1 MKKIVFRVNKSNK
14 MKEMKKNNIL
24 IKKSEWHYFSN
35 KLSSHLDRFINY
47 LQYTKNASPKTI
59 ENYTL
64 RINRFIEYIW
74 DMDASEIKMI
84 HIQDF
89 RTFLIK
95 QWLSPK
101 TVNYHAVWLRSFF
114 KFMLRNDVET
124 LSPEK
129 IDLAKIPPR
138 RVSYLSE
145 DQVKDILEAP
155 WFFEKKPLRILRDKA
170 ILATLYGTGLRVTEL
185 ITLKT
190 KDIKLKDN
198 QFSVIWKGSKL
209 RSVFLTQDAKEKLK
223 KYILSRSDDS
233 EYLFISLSPNSYWQP
248 ISRNSVESLVKKYAN
263 LVWITEKVT
272 PHTLRHS
279 FATSLLRRWA
289 DIRSVQA
296 LLGHSSIQTTQIY
309 THVDDKYLQKVH
321 DLLDK
326 KLNSDKNTDIDDET
340 FSDDLFD

>member
-1 MKKIVFRVNKSNK
+1 MQIPMRMKNIDKNANKYS
-14 MKEMKKNNIL
+14 
-24 IKKSEWHYFSN
+24 FPDT
-35 KLSSHLDRFINY
+35 LSSHLERFVNY
-47 LQYTKNASPKTI
+47 LQYTKNASPKTV
-59 ENYTL
+59 ENYSL
-64 RINRFIEYIW
+64 RVNRFIDYIW
-74 DMDASEIKMI
+74 DMDASEIKMM

-89 RTFLIK
+89 RTYLIK

-129 IDLAKIPPR
+129 IDLAKIPPK

-145 DQVKDILEAP
+145 DQVQDIIEAP
-155 WFFEKKPLRILRDKA
+155 WIFEKNPLKIVRDKA

-190 KDIKLKDN
+190 KDIKLSES

-209 RSVFLTQDAKEKLK
+209 RSVFLTQDAKEKIK
-223 KYILSRSDDS
+223 KYILSRADDS
-233 EYLFISLSPNSYWQP
+233 EYLFISLSWNSYWEQL
-248 ISRNSVESLVKKYAN
+248 SRNSIENLVKKYAE

-279 FATSLLRRWA
+279 FATSLLRKGA

-326 KLNSDKNTDIDDET
+326 KLDSDNINDEKNSNNLYDD
-340 FSDDLFD
+340 

>member
-1 MKKIVFRVNKSNK
+1 MEYVKL
-14 MKEMKKNNIL
+14 KNNTT
-24 IKKSEWHYFSN
+24 KKSEWYAFSN
-35 KLSSHLDRFINY
+35 RLSSHLERFINY

-59 ENYTL
+59 ENYSL
-64 RINRFIEYIW
+64 RVNRFIDYIW
-74 DMDASEIKMI
+74 DMDADQIKMM

-89 RTFLIK
+89 RTYLIK
-95 QWLSPK
+95 QGLSPK
-101 TVNYHAVWLRSFF
+101 TVNYHAVGLRSFF
-114 KFMLRNDVET
+114 KFMLRNDIET

-129 IDLAKIPPR
+129 IDLAKTPPR

-145 DQVKDILEAP
+145 DQVQDILDAP
-155 WFFEKKPLRILRDKA
+155 AKYEKNTLKILRDKA

-190 KDIKLKDN
+190 KDIKLRES

-209 RSVFLTQDAKEKLK
+209 RSVFLTQDAKEKIK
-223 KYILSRSDDS
+223 KYVLSRADDS
-233 EYLFISLSPNSYWQP
+233 EYLFISLSWNSYWLP
-248 ISRNSVESLVKKYAN
+248 LSRNSIESLVKKCAES
-263 LVWITEKVT
+263 VWISEKVT

-279 FATSLLRRWA
+279 FATSLLRRGA

-309 THVDDKYLQKVH
+309 THVDDKYLQRVH

-326 KLNSDKNTDIDDET
+326 KLDFNENIDIDDEN
-340 FSDDLFD
+340 FSNNLFDD

>member
-1 MKKIVFRVNKSNK
+1 MKTKIHGG
-14 MKEMKKNNIL
+14 NISQQD
-24 IKKSEWHYFSN
+24 KKSDWYHFSN
-35 KLSSHLDRFINY
+35 CLSSHLERFINY
-47 LQYTKNASPKTI
+47 LQYTKNASPKTV
-59 ENYTL
+59 ENYSL
-64 RINRFIEYIW
+64 WVNRFTDYIW
-74 DMDASEIKMI
+74 DIDASQIKMM

-89 RTFLIK
+89 RTYLIK
-95 QWLSPK
+95 QGLSPK
-101 TVNYHAVWLRSFF
+101 TVNYHAVGLRSFF

-145 DQVKDILEAP
+145 NQVQDILQAP
-155 WFFEKKPLRILRDKA
+155 AKYEKNSLKILRDKA

-190 KDIKLKDN
+190 KDIKLSEN

-223 KYILSRSDDS
+223 KYILSRADDS
-233 EYLFISLSPNSYWQP
+233 EYLFISLSWNSYWEP
-248 ISRNSVESLVKKYAN
+248 LSRNSIESLVKKYAE
-263 LVWITEKVT
+263 LVWIQEKVT

-279 FATSLLRRWA
+279 FATSLLRRGA

-326 KLNSDKNTDIDDET
+326 KLDSDKNIDIDDEN
-340 FSDDLFD
+340 FSNDLFDD

>member
-1 MKKIVFRVNKSNK
+1 MN
-14 MKEMKKNNIL
+14 
-24 IKKSEWHYFSN
+24 KKSDSYSFSN
-35 KLSSHLDRFINY
+35 KLSSHLERFINY

-59 ENYTL
+59 ENYSL
-64 RINRFIEYIW
+64 RVNRFIEYIW
-74 DMDASEIKMI
+74 DVDADKIKMM

-89 RTFLIK
+89 RTYLIK
-95 QWLSPK
+95 QGLSPK

-145 DQVKDILEAP
+145 NQVQNILDAP
-155 WFFEKKPLRILRDKA
+155 WIFEKNPLKIMRDKA
-170 ILATLYGTGLRVTEL
+170 ILATLYWTGLRVTEL

-190 KDIKLKDN
+190 KDIKLSES
-198 QFSVIWKGSKL
+198 QFSVIGKGSKL

-223 KYILSRSDDS
+223 KYILSRWDDS
-233 EYLFISLSPNSYWQP
+233 EYLFISLSWNSYWEP
-248 ISRNSVESLVKKYAN
+248 LSRNSIESLVKKYAES
-263 LVWITEKVT
+263 VWITEKVT

-326 KLNSDKNTDIDDET
+326 KLDSNKNINIDDEK
-340 FSDDLFD
+340 FSNDLFDD

>member
-1 MKKIVFRVNKSNK
+1 MKSKTTFTVTA
-14 MKEMKKNNIL
+14 
-24 IKKSEWHYFSN
+24 KKSYWRSFSN
-35 KLSSHLDRFINY
+35 TLSSHLERFVNY

-59 ENYTL
+59 ENYSL
-64 RINRFIEYIW
+64 RVNRFIEYVW

-95 QWLSPK
+95 QGLSPK

-138 RVSYLSE
+138 RVSYLTE
-145 DQVKDILEAP
+145 NQVKGILDAP
-155 WFFEKKPLRILRDKA
+155 GKYEKKPLKILRDKA

-185 ITLKT
+185 ITLKIL
-190 KDIKLKDN
+190 DVKLN
-198 QFSVIWKGSKL
+198 ESQFSVIWKGSKL

-223 KYILSRSDDS
+223 RYILSRGDDS
-233 EYLFISLSPNSYWQP
+233 EYLFISLSPNSYWEP
-248 ISRNSVESLVKKYAN
+248 LSRNSVEWLVRRYAE
-263 LVWITEKVT
+263 LVWIKEKVT

-279 FATSLLRRWA
+279 FATSLLRRGA

-326 KLNSDKNTDIDDET
+326 KPGSDKNVNIDDVE
-340 FSDDLFD
+340 FSNDLFDE

>member
-1 MKKIVFRVNKSNK
+1 MKKKSSGTTLQIG
-14 MKEMKKNNIL
+14 KKGNFY
-24 IKKSEWHYFSN
+24 SFSN
-35 KLSSHLDRFINY
+35 TLSSHLERFINY
-47 LQYTKNASPKTI
+47 LQYTKNVSPKTI
-59 ENYTL
+59 ENYSL

-74 DMDASEIKMI
+74 DIDASEIKMV

-89 RTFLIK
+89 RTFLVK
-95 QWLSPK
+95 QGLSPK
-101 TVNYHAVWLRSFF
+101 TVNYHAVGLRSFF

-145 DQVKDILEAP
+145 KQVKDILDAP
-155 WFFEKKPLRILRDKA
+155 WKFEKNSLKILRDKA

-185 ITLKT
+185 ITLKI
-190 KDIKLKDN
+190 KDIKLSES

-223 KYILSRSDDS
+223 TYILSRADDS
-233 EYLFISLSPNSYWQP
+233 EYLFISLSWNSYGIP
-248 ISRNSVESLVKKYAN
+248 LSRNSIESLVKKYAR
-263 LVWITEKVT
+263 LVWIQEKVT

-279 FATSLLRRWA
+279 FATSLLRRGA

-309 THVDDKYLQKVH
+309 THVDDKYLQKIH
-321 DLLDK
+321 DLLDEK
-326 KLNSDKNTDIDDET
+326 IESDKSIDIDDEN
-340 FSDDLFD
+340 FSDDLFE

>member
-1 MKKIVFRVNKSNK
+1 MNSKRIDI
-14 MKEMKKNNIL
+14 KNE
-24 IKKSEWHYFSN
+24 KQSYSFSN
-35 KLSSHLDRFINY
+35 NLSAHLERFINY

-59 ENYTL
+59 ENYSL
-64 RINRFIEYIW
+64 WVNRFIEYVW
-74 DMDASEIKMI
+74 DVDASQIKMI

-89 RTFLIK
+89 RTYLVK

-101 TVNYHAVWLRSFF
+101 TVNYHAVGLRSFF

-145 DQVKDILEAP
+145 QQVQDILDAP
-155 WFFEKKPLRILRDKA
+155 SAFEKKPLKILRDKA

-185 ITLKT
+185 ITLTT
-190 KDIKLKDN
+190 KDIKLSEN
-198 QFSVIWKGSKL
+198 QFFVIWKGSKL
-209 RSVFLTQDAKEKLK
+209 RSVFLTQDAKEKIK
-223 KYILSRSDDS
+223 KYILSRADDS
-233 EYLFISLSPNSYWQP
+233 EYLFISLSPNSYGQP
-248 ISRNSVESLVKKYAN
+248 LSRNSVESLVKKYAEF
-263 LVWITEKVT
+263 VWITDKVT

-326 KLNSDKNTDIDDET
+326 KPDFDKAIDIDDEN
-340 FSDDLFD
+340 FADDLFN

>member
-1 MKKIVFRVNKSNK
+1 
-14 MKEMKKNNIL
+14 L
-24 IKKSEWHYFSN
+24 IKKKELDKNSPYLFSN
-35 KLSSHLDRFINY
+35 TLSSHLERFVNY

-59 ENYTL
+59 ENYSL
-64 RINRFIEYIW
+64 WVNRFINYVW
-74 DMDASEIKMI
+74 DIDASQIKMI

-89 RTFLIK
+89 RTALIK
-95 QWLSPK
+95 QGLSPK
-101 TVNYHAVWLRSFF
+101 TVNYHAVGLRSFF
-114 KFMLRNDVET
+114 KFLLRNDIET

-129 IDLAKIPPR
+129 VDLAKIPPR

-145 DQVKDILEAP
+145 EQVQSILNAP
-155 WFFEKKPLRILRDKA
+155 SKYEKRPLKILRDKA
-170 ILATLYGTGLRVTEL
+170 ILATLYWTWLRVTEL

-190 KDIKLKDN
+190 KDIKLSEN
-198 QFSVIWKGSKL
+198 QFSVIGKGSKL

-223 KYILSRSDDS
+223 KYILSRWDDS
-233 EYLFISLSPNSYWQP
+233 EYLFISLSPNSYGEP
-248 ISRNSVESLVKKYAN
+248 LSRNSVESLVKKYAE

-279 FATSLLRRWA
+279 FATTLLRRGA

-321 DLLDK
+321 DLLDEK
-326 KLNSDKNTDIDDET
+326 KNPQKDIDVDDEM
-340 FSDDLFD
+340 FSNDLFE

>member
-1 MKKIVFRVNKSNK
+1 MQFTGKTKKFD
-14 MKEMKKNNIL
+14 KKTDWY
-24 IKKSEWHYFSN
+24 SFSN
-35 KLSSHLDRFINY
+35 NLSAHLERFVNY
-47 LQYTKNASPKTI
+47 LQYTKNSSPKTI
-59 ENYTL
+59 ENYSL
-64 RINRFIEYIW
+64 RVNRFIDYIW
-74 DMDASEIKMI
+74 DVDASEIKMI

-101 TVNYHAVWLRSFF
+101 TVNYHAVGLRSFF

-145 DQVKDILEAP
+145 QQVQDILDAP
-155 WFFEKKPLRILRDKA
+155 SAFEKKPLKILRDKA
-170 ILATLYGTGLRVTEL
+170 ILATLYWTGLRVTEL

-190 KDIKLKDN
+190 KDIKLNEN
-198 QFSVIWKGSKL
+198 QFSVIWKGAKL
-209 RSVFLTQDAKEKLK
+209 RSVFLTKDAKEKIK
-223 KYILSRSDDS
+223 KYILSRGDDS
-233 EYLFISLSPNSYWQP
+233 EYLFISLSPNSYGQP
-248 ISRNSVESLVKKYAN
+248 LSRNSVECLVKKYAEF
-263 LVWITEKVT
+263 VWITEKVT

-279 FATSLLRRWA
+279 FATSLLRRGA

-296 LLGHSSIQTTQIY
+296 LLWHSSIQTTQIY

-321 DLLDK
+321 DLLDEK
-326 KLNSDKNTDIDDET
+326 PDIDNNVDIDDEK
-340 FSDDLFD
+340 FADDLFDE

>member
-1 MKKIVFRVNKSNK
+1 M
-14 MKEMKKNNIL
+14 M
-24 IKKSEWHYFSN
+24 
-35 KLSSHLDRFINY
+35 
-47 LQYTKNASPKTI
+47 
-59 ENYTL
+59 
-64 RINRFIEYIW
+64 
-74 DMDASEIKMI
+74 

-89 RTFLIK
+89 RTFLVK
-95 QWLSPK
+95 KGLSPK
-101 TVNYHAVWLRSFF
+101 TVNYHAVGLRSFF

-145 DQVKDILEAP
+145 QQVQDILDAP
-155 WFFEKKPLRILRDKA
+155 WVYEKNALKILRDKA

-190 KDIKLKDN
+190 KDIKLSEN
-198 QFSVIWKGSKL
+198 QFSVIGKGSKL

-223 KYILSRSDDS
+223 KYILSRADDS
-233 EYLFISLSPNSYWQP
+233 EFLFISLSWNSYGEP
-248 ISRNSVESLVKKYAN
+248 LSRNSIESLVKKYAE

-279 FATSLLRRWA
+279 FATSLLRRGA

-321 DLLDK
+321 NLLDK
-326 KLNSDKNTDIDDET
+326 KPDLDKNVDIDDES
-340 FSDDLFD
+340 FSDDLFDD

>member
-1 MKKIVFRVNKSNK
+1 MIKTRKTNPENKKI
-14 MKEMKKNNIL
+14 
-24 IKKSEWHYFSN
+24 EWYFFSN
-35 KLSSHLDRFINY
+35 TLSSHLERFINY

-59 ENYTL
+59 ENYSL
-64 RINRFIEYIW
+64 RVNRFIEYIW
-74 DMDASEIKMI
+74 DVDASEIKMM

-89 RTFLIK
+89 RTYLVK
-95 QWLSPK
+95 QGLSPK
-101 TVNYHAVWLRSFF
+101 TVNYHAVGLRSFF

-155 WFFEKKPLRILRDKA
+155 WFFERNPLRILRDKA

-248 ISRNSVESLVKKYAN
+248 ISRNSVENLVKKYAN

>member
-1 MKKIVFRVNKSNK
+1 MFMTKGINP
-14 MKEMKKNNIL
+14 KN
-24 IKKSEWHYFSN
+24 KKSDWYRFSN
-35 KLSSHLDRFINY
+35 TLSSNLERFVNY

-59 ENYTL
+59 ENYSL
-64 RINRFIEYIW
+64 RVNRFIDYIW
-74 DMDASEIKMI
+74 DVDASKIKMM

-95 QWLSPK
+95 QWLSQK

-138 RVSYLSE
+138 KVSYLSE
-145 DQVKDILEAP
+145 QQVQDILNAP
-155 WFFEKKPLRILRDKA
+155 SAFEKNSLKILRDKA

-190 KDIKLKDN
+190 KDIKLNEN

-223 KYILSRSDDS
+223 KYILSRADDS
-233 EYLFISLSPNSYWQP
+233 EYLFISLSWNSYWLP
-248 ISRNSVESLVKKYAN
+248 LSRNSVEWLVKKYAE
-263 LVWITEKVT
+263 LVWISEKVT

-279 FATSLLRRWA
+279 FATSLLRRGA

-326 KLNSDKNTDIDDET
+326 KPDSNRNIDIDAEN
-340 FSDDLFD
+340 FSNDLFDD

>member
-1 MKKIVFRVNKSNK
+1 MISQRKSILSKDKKR
-14 MKEMKKNNIL
+14 
-24 IKKSEWHYFSN
+24 EWYSFSN
-35 KLSSHLDRFINY
+35 KLSSHLERFINY

-59 ENYTL
+59 ENYCL
-64 RINRFIEYIW
+64 RVNRFIDYIW
-74 DMDASEIKMI
+74 DVDADQIKTM
-84 HIQDF
+84 HVQDF
-89 RTFLIK
+89 RTYLIK
-95 QWLSPK
+95 HGLSPK
-101 TVNYHAVWLRSFF
+101 TVNYHAVGLRSFF

-145 DQVKDILEAP
+145 QQVQDILDAP
-155 WFFEKKPLRILRDKA
+155 SVFEKKPLKILRDKA

-185 ITLKT
+185 ITLKI
-190 KDIKLKDN
+190 KDIRLNEN

-209 RSVFLTQDAKEKLK
+209 RSVFLTQDAKKKLK
-223 KYILSRSDDS
+223 KYIFSRTDDS
-233 EYLFISLSPNSYWQP
+233 EYLFISLSGNSYWEP
-248 ISRNSVESLVKKYAN
+248 LSRNSIESLVKKYAE
-263 LVWITEKVT
+263 LVWIHEKVT

-279 FATSLLRRWA
+279 FATSLLRRGA

-326 KLNSDKNTDIDDET
+326 KPESGRIVDIDDEN
-340 FSDDLFD
+340 FADDLFDD

>member
-1 MKKIVFRVNKSNK
+1 MKFNDKPNKNK
-14 MKEMKKNNIL
+14 E
-24 IKKSEWHYFSN
+24 SYSFSN
-35 KLSSHLDRFINY
+35 NLSAHLERFINY

-59 ENYTL
+59 ENYSL
-64 RINRFIEYIW
+64 RVNRFIDYIW
-74 DMDASEIKMI
+74 DVDASEIKMM

-89 RTFLIK
+89 RTYLVK

-145 DQVKDILEAP
+145 QQVQDILDAP
-155 WFFEKKPLRILRDKA
+155 SVFEKKPLKIMRDKA

-190 KDIKLKDN
+190 KDIKLSEN

-223 KYILSRSDDS
+223 KYILSRGDDS
-233 EYLFISLSPNSYWQP
+233 EYLFISLSLNSYGQP
-248 ISRNSVESLVKKYAN
+248 LSRNSVESLVKKYAEY
-263 LVWITEKVT
+263 VWITEKVT

-279 FATSLLRRWA
+279 FATSLLRRGA

-326 KLNSDKNTDIDDET
+326 KPDFNKGIDIDDET
-340 FSDDLFD
+340 FSDDLFDN

>member
-1 MKKIVFRVNKSNK
+1 MRLKEVKDNKQWYS
-14 MKEMKKNNIL
+14 
-24 IKKSEWHYFSN
+24 FSN
-35 KLSSHLDRFINY
+35 NLSSHLERFIIY

-59 ENYTL
+59 ENYSL
-64 RINRFIEYIW
+64 RVNRFIEYIW
-74 DMDASEIKMI
+74 DVDASQIKMM

-89 RTFLIK
+89 RTYLIK

-101 TVNYHAVWLRSFF
+101 TVNYHAVGLRSFF

-145 DQVKDILEAP
+145 QQVQDILVAP
-155 WFFEKKPLRILRDKA
+155 WIFEKNTLKIARDKA

-190 KDIKLKDN
+190 KDIKLSEN

-223 KYILSRSDDS
+223 KYILSRGDDS
-233 EYLFISLSPNSYWQP
+233 EYLFISLSGNSYWEP
-248 ISRNSVESLVKKYAN
+248 LSRNSIESLVKKYAE
-263 LVWITEKVT
+263 LVGITEKVT

-279 FATSLLRRWA
+279 FATSLLRRGA

-326 KLNSDKNTDIDDET
+326 KLESDKNVDIDDEK
-340 FSDDLFD
+340 FSDDLFDD